1 MNSNQQNY
9 TGGNTTPAAHPLQG
23 WFQVVTV
30 FSYLNVLMVLFC
42 LPFAFGQGLNFLEMR
57 FLTLPAFLPIAFI
70 VASKMGMVT
79 IETFSA
85 QKSNGS
91 GPKANALAKGLTA
104 LLGLGFVAAGGLY
117 FGYKTDYCKKE
128 KDSYVCAFFNDPFM
142 EMFFVGALVII
153 FLMFAYKAFTT
164 IFPNLRKNE
173 SALRQR
179 ARNARGTMNQRLP
192 QDSGNSGRMAVAVPP
207 PQHNTKRM
215 SMKNVRAI
223 ELTPV
228 VPQAPVVQKKIEV
241 RSNAMAHA
249 AASKLAARRKGQ
261 LNRRKGQQRQQAAVA
276 IQKMAKG
283 KLVRS

>member
-1 MNSNQQNY
+1 MNSNHQIY

-192 QDSGNSGRMAVAVPP
+192 QDSGNSGSMAVAVTL
-207 PQHNTKRM
+207 PQNNNKRKM

-223 ELTPV
+223 RLTPV
-228 VPQAPVVQKKIEV
+228 SQKTEV
-241 RSNAMAHA
+241 RSNAIRSNAMAHA
-249 AASKLAARRKGQ
+249 AASKLVARRKGQ
-261 LNRRKGQQRQQAAVA
+261 LNRRKGQQRQQAAVV